1 MKLAM
6 LRNIV
11 ILPGS
16 GLVVIPAVI
25 LWLSGESTY
34 SWQLARPDNPWMW
47 VALLAIAAGLG
58 FMAWTLSLFLRIG
71 EGTHAPWE
79 PTQNLVAVG
88 PYRHLRNP
96 MISGAIAVLLGE
108 ALLFGSLP
116 LLGWAVIFA
125 AANALYMPLVEEP
138 GLERRLGEDY
148 RRYKA
153 NVPPWVPRLTAWRDP
168 ERDPR
173 EDPDA
178 T

>member
-25 LWLSGESTY
+25 LWLSGESAY

-47 VALLAIAAGLG
+47 VALAAIAAGLG
-58 FMAWTLSLFLRIG
+58 LMARTMTLFLRIG

-79 PTQNLVAVG
+79 PTRNLVAVG

-96 MISGAIAVLLGE
+96 MISGAISVLLGE

-138 GLERRLGEDY
+138 GLERRFGEDY

-153 NVPPWVPRLTAWRDP
+153 NVPPWVPRLTPWRGP
-168 ERDPR
+168 ERGAR
-173 EDPDA
+173 EDADA
-178 T
+178 S